1 MNMTA
6 TELALHD
13 PYEGYPN
20 RYNRYDITMEAFV
33 RPEDGSDGP
42 FVSTQLAG
50 QAYIQTTQDNYV
62 EPCRPYKIACCRTV
76 MKHRL
81 MLDPEADRTVALQ
94 IYNACNRELLSTFE
108 YTMTDADIA
117 AL

>member
-1 MNMTA
+1 
-6 TELALHD
+6 
-13 PYEGYPN
+13 
-20 RYNRYDITMEAFV
+20 
-33 RPEDGSDGP
+33 
-42 FVSTQLAG
+42 
-50 QAYIQTTQDNYV
+50 
-62 EPCRPYKIACCRTV
+62 